1 MFSRCVGRRPLTVF
15 QVVAPKAAADCRD
28 SRLRVDLVMALPL
41 KKGFLTEPAVTS
53 GASRKER
60 RRKTALPDVAFL
72 PAETY
77 DLLDDDDETSDPMVA
92 EIETSEQAYQYSVE
106 YCRAHCNQFNQGLMR
121 LDPMV
126 NVAFANDLSAVR
138 FNRKMWGHHDGSGR
152 GGEQRTML
160 LPSGIVLHYLEWGN
174 DQAPPIVMLHDVCD
188 SCHIWDDV
196 AQPLADKYRILAID
210 FRGHGES
217 SRSPRHEYGV
227 DALVEDLHELVVRL
241 SLNGRDW
248 GGAYTRPWVLCGKG
262 MGGAVAA
269 AYAARHEGRVAGL
282 ALWDYDPDF
291 PKERLCFSPYQAGHF
306 RGQEPLAALLAKQ
319 MGLKDDAKYL
329 AITFTNRAE
338 YVDPA
343 DEKAGC
349 RFRVDPYFFLSDMS
363 PGLAWTQLRAVAPRT
378 HILLVH
384 NQSSLDWSYER
395 AMEVRRALEQPS
407 EHGEARGVRLVVASR
422 GTMLDED
429 KNIVEDLQKL
439 YGGIAAHIRGF
450 ADGIDRAA
458 RAKLRAE
465 GVARYEPI
473 AEQEIEAKQA
483 EREAIRQ
490 AAREAAGFMAKED
503 PPAPT
508 FADFDD

>member
-1 MFSRCVGRRPLTVF
+1 MSLSF
-15 QVVAPKAAADCRD
+15 
-28 SRLRVDLVMALPL
+28 
-41 KKGFLTEPAVTS
+41 KKGFLTEPVVARGS
-53 GASRKER
+53 SRQD
-60 RRKTALPDVAFL
+60 RRKKAAPPDEAFL
-72 PAETY
+72 PAESY
-77 DLLDDDDETSDPMVA
+77 DLLDDDDEAADPMVA

-126 NVAFANDLSAVR
+126 NVAFCNDLRAVQ

-152 GGEQRTML
+152 GGEQRTLL
-160 LPSGIVLHYLEWGN
+160 LPSGIVLNYLEWGN
-174 DQAPPIVMLHDVCD
+174 EQAPPIVMLHDVCE

-196 AQPLADKYRILAID
+196 AQPLADSYRILAID
-210 FRGHGES
+210 LRGHGES
-217 SRSPRHEYGV
+217 SRSPRREYGV

-262 MGGAVAA
+262 MGGAVAV

-282 ALWDYDPDF
+282 ILWDYDPDL

-319 MGLKDDAKYL
+319 LGLRDDAKYL
-329 AITFTNRAE
+329 AITFTNRCE
-338 YVDPA
+338 YVDVT

-349 RFRVDPYFFLSDMS
+349 RFRVDPFFFLADMS

-384 NQSSLDWSYER
+384 NQSSLDWTYER
-395 AMEVRRALEQPS
+395 AMEVHRALGQPS
-407 EHGEARGVRLVVASR
+407 EHGETRAVKLVVASR
-422 GTMLDED
+422 GTVLDEE

-439 YGGIAAHIRGF
+439 YGGIAAHIRTF
-450 ADGIDRAA
+450 ADAIDKAA
-458 RAKLRAE
+458 RAKHRAE
-465 GVARYEPI
+465 GGARYEPI
-473 AEQEIEAKQA
+473 AQQEIEAKEA

-503 PPAPT
+503 PKPPS